1 MLCTFKAFEL
11 SKTYPEMEFHLNPI
25 IVAKHW
31 ASVGWF
37 SGP

>member
-25 IVAKHW
+25 IIAKH
-31 ASVGWF
+31 
-37 SGP
+37 